1 MKGSFPLVLLSVLL
15 VVTAA
20 SAVAVAWARHQT
32 RILFVELRRL
42 ERERDQLDIEFTKL
56 QLERATLADAGR
68 VERIARERLRL
79 RSIAPGE
86 IEVIA
91 P

>member
-1 MKGSFPLVLLSVLL
+1 MRTPVALLLLSALL
-15 VVTAA
+15 IATVA

-32 RILFVELRRL
+32 RTLFVELRRL

-56 QLERATLADAGR
+56 QLERATLADVAR
-68 VERIARERLRL
+68 IERIARERLRL
-79 RSIAPGE
+79 RSIAPDE
-86 IEVIA
+86 VEVIA